1 MLERATEVLTYKKLS
16 YRGVELHCYHRP
28 GFNRNMV
35 TAWGP
40 PGVWWGKGAAGIGAA
55 AFLLERLVRLTG
67 PYDLCEHG
75 EETGIA
81 SMGTWADEVACD
93 FFFTPPTEIAGEK
106 IREHL
111 EWTLA
116 KREVPVSAIFER
128 EWRLQRQSSVGLT
141 GGSLPCADLVAESIG
156 LERAPDLAMGKV
168 CPPEVLKLVADEL
181 VKFRPTA
188 LIQVGG
194 ATADE
199 IARELNGH
207 ESDAGIVSVPPLP
220 KGKMVV
226 RDKAAVFPIIPDE
239 IPAVWVLSEALAMG
253 PKPAPAISVQSIG
266 SFSIVVAKLEKGA
279 ASLASELGK
288 LRNFV
293 QSNADLLPLAELSLL
308 ANFDDFNRLDMY
320 LQELIR
326 AGDAEMNS
334 LRNYDRA
341 CAARLLDKWISMV
354 RWRGRV

>member
-1 MLERATEVLTYKKLS
+1 MLERATNVLTYKKLR

-35 TAWGP
+35 TAWGS

-67 PYDLCEHG
+67 PYDLCDHG

-106 IREHL
+106 ITEHL

-116 KREVPVSAIFER
+116 KREAPPQPMFER
-128 EWRLQRQSSVGLT
+128 EWRLQRQCSIVGFT

-156 LERAPDLAMGKV
+156 LDRAPDFTMTQP
-168 CPPEVLKLVADEL
+168 CPKEVAALVANEL
-181 VKFRPTA
+181 VKFRPTT

-199 IARELNGH
+199 IARDLNGS
-207 ESDAGIVSVPPLP
+207 ESEAGVASIPPLP
-220 KGKMVV
+220 KGKLVV
-226 RDKAAVFPIIPDE
+226 RDNAAVCPISAAE
-239 IPAVWVLSEALAMG
+239 IPAVWVLSEALAVG
-253 PKPAPAISVQSIG
+253 PKPAPTISVQSIG
-266 SFSIVVAKLEKGA
+266 SFSIAVAELEKGA

-288 LRNFV
+288 LRNVV
-293 QSNADLLPLAELSLL
+293 QSNTDLLPLAEISLL
-308 ANFDDFNRLDMY
+308 SNFDDYNRVDLY

-326 AGDAEMNS
+326 AGDAEMS
-334 LRNYDRA
+334 ALREYDRA
-341 CAARLLDKWISMV
+341 CVARLLDKWIGMV
-354 RWRGRV
+354 NS